1 LEQNG
6 DMDTLPL
13 TKLAIDN
20 TESLISQLEN
30 KQSYEDAKII
40 RLLSLGGVYAGNQ
53 QLIKKYSK
61 L

>member
-1 LEQNG
+1 
-6 DMDTLPL
+6 MDTLPL